1 MKPTSPVS
9 TKTIRDALKP
19 HRSAPAAATRVSAL
33 DASPRAQGLFRRAQP
48 TTFQRCL
55 AVHMHFAQHASA
67 LD

>member
-1 MKPTSPVS
+1 MKLTSPVS
-9 TKTIRDALKP
+9 TKTIRDVPKSSRNATLG
-19 HRSAPAAATRVSAL
+19 ATRAGSL
-33 DASPRAQGLFRRAQP
+33 DAPPRAQGFFRRAQP

>member
-1 MKPTSPVS
+1 MQATTPVS
-9 TKTIRDALKP
+9 TKTIRDVLNSSRGVAVDVRRASSP
-19 HRSAPAAATRVSAL
+19 DAP
-33 DASPRAQGLFRRAQP
+33 PRAQGFFRRAQP

>member
-1 MKPTSPVS
+1 MKLTNPVS
-9 TKTIRDALKP
+9 AKTMRDLKSS
-19 HRSAPAAATRVSAL
+19 RSAAAVATRASSP
-33 DASPRAQGLFRRAQP
+33 DAPRRAQGFFRRAKP

>member
-1 MKPTSPVS
+1 MQPTSPVS
-9 TKTIRDALKP
+9 PKTLRDVVKSSRNAIASTRASSLE
-19 HRSAPAAATRVSAL
+19 AP
-33 DASPRAQGLFRRAQP
+33 PRAQGFFRRAQP

>member
-1 MKPTSPVS
+1 MELSIPGSAKTS
-9 TKTIRDALKP
+9 RDALKSRRGGP
-19 HRSAPAAATRVSAL
+19 APAPRIGSL
-33 DASPRAQGLFRRAQP
+33 DAPPRTQGFFRHAQP

>member
-1 MKPTSPVS
+1 MQLTSPVS
-9 TKTIRDALKP
+9 AKTIREVKSS
-19 HRSAPAAATRVSAL
+19 RRAAVVATRARSP
-33 DASPRAQGLFRRAQP
+33 DAPPRAQGFFRRAQP

>member
-9 TKTIRDALKP
+9 TKTIRDALNP
-19 HRSAPAAATRVSAL
+19 TRPAAVVATR
-33 DASPRAQGLFRRAQP
+33 ASSLVGPPRAQGFFRRTQP

-55 AVHMHFAQHASA
+55 AVHMHFAKHASA

>member
-9 TKTIRDALKP
+9 PKTIRDVVKSS
-19 HRSAPAAATRVSAL
+19 RSAAIGATRASAL
-33 DASPRAQGLFRRAQP
+33 NAPRRAQGFFRRAQP

>member
-1 MKPTSPVS
+1 MKLTSPVS
-9 TKTIRDALKP
+9 TKTIRHALKP
-19 HRSAPAAATRVSAL
+19 RRSAPATATRVSSL
-33 DASPRAQGLFRRAQP
+33 DVPPRAQGFFRRAQP

>member
-1 MKPTSPVS
+1 MKLTSPVS
-9 TKTIRDALKP
+9 TKTTSDALNP
-19 HRSAPAAATRVSAL
+19 THPAAVVATR
-33 DASPRAQGLFRRAQP
+33 ASSFDGPPRAQGFFRRTQP